1 VLVAGLFGE
10 IEELMV
16 ERLGGVGDGF
26 LPCVVLLVLAVEEGL
41 HKLLVTFFDK
51 SSLLE
56 IVVVKLQLSSWH
68 QGFRLV

>member
-1 VLVAGLFGE
+1 MLIAGLFGE
-10 IEELMV
+10 IEELVV
-16 ERLGGVGDGF
+16 ERLGGVSDGF

-41 HKLLVTFFDK
+41 HELLVTFFDK

-56 IVVVKLQLSSWH
+56 IVVVELQLSSWH